1 MTQYRYRGI
10 NAEGTPASGSIE
22 ANSAREATARLQ
34 ERGYT
39 INSMERADGSGG
51 LLRRSKRL
59 GWDELSLFAEQLQS
73 MVKSGLPMPAT
84 LKALAAGMKQ
94 PRMREALD
102 GIERDLNAGL
112 PLHEAIERRND
123 AFPRIYP
130 ALIKAGE
137 ESGNL
142 PGVLRLLSRY
152 TAHAAQ
158 QRQEA
163 IAALA
168 YPVVLLFA
176 LLGILVYFSESLFP
190 EMREFHKGAELFGY
204 EVARATG
211 RHGFDYISL
220 LSDKGVL
227 LLFGVAGLV
236 LLVVAVRFAL
246 NRTEGGRYRLDWL
259 RLHTPALGRAHYLAA
274 LSRVNETLGLLL
286 RARVPVVES
295 LELAGAASGSAVMQ
309 RALSTA
315 ATQVAGGERIADALA
330 GNPLFARDYCWLL
343 ANAEERGDL
352 EEALDSLAQ
361 RYEAQS
367 ASQEKVW
374 NMMLNSGLILV
385 VALVVL
391 LLFASLYV
399 PMIIDM
405 GPVLE

>member
-158 QRQEA
+158 QQQEA

-190 EMREFHKGAELFGY
+190 EMREFEMHRYNDPGI
-204 EVARATG
+204 TG
-211 RHGFDYISL
+211 GHWFDYIGL
-220 LSDKGVL
+220 LSHRGPL
-227 LLFGVAGLV
+227 LLAGVAGLV

-309 RALSTA
+309 RALSAA

-330 GNPLFARDYCWLL
+330 GNTLFARDYCWLL

-367 ASQEKVW
+367 ASQEKIW

-385 VALVVL
+385 TGLVVF

-399 PMIIDM
+399 PMVSSI
-405 GPVLE
+405 GLFT